1 MDSETLVSQ
10 NSQSS
15 DSSSG
20 IITTKITING
30 WTDSHEEIFY
40 EWSDKAMCYRWLHS
54 RSFNIYSWKA
64 AAYTI
69 PVIIMSTITGTA
81 NFAQDKFPEEYKTMA
96 QMSIGAINI
105 IAGILTTIQQY
116 FKVNELNEAHRVSS
130 ISWGKFHQNIKV
142 EMTKHPKERKP
153 PMDMLNSYK
162 EEFDRLLEISPN
174 IDDSVIKEFKLKFG
188 KKSDGDIQT
197 NEKIK
202 QKYNKE
208 LYTILDK
215 AAKTGGK
222 PKRPSIFDSMLSRN
236 QDDDDED
243 IMFQDLDNVL
253 NNYVND
259 IDKMKKHMSKN
270 KFHYLKKPDICD
282 ELVSI
287 SDTKRDWYLVKKKKG
302 DDNIIYQENPEVI
315 EMAERRKTRE
325 IYTKQ
330 IESFVYEYRQLKGQN
345 PLIDDII
352 DNKKDS
358 IPEDDLR
365 EISMNVL
372 KNVFNENNINNL

>member
-1 MDSETLVSQ
+1 MDSDTLVSQ

-15 DSSSG
+15 ENSSG

-40 EWSDKAMCYRWLHS
+40 EWADKAMCYRWLHS

-81 NFAQDKFPEEYKTMA
+81 NFAQDKFPEEYKTIA

-142 EMTKHPKERKP
+142 EMTKNPKDRKP
-153 PMDMLNSYK
+153 PMDMLNAYK

-174 IDDSVIKEFKLKFG
+174 IEDSVIKEFKLKFG
-188 KKSDGDIQT
+188 KKSDSEIQT
-197 NEKIK
+197 SEKIK

-215 AAKTGGK
+215 AQKNTDK
-222 PKRPSIFDSMLSRN
+222 PKRPSIFDGIITN
-236 QDDDDED
+236 KDDDDD
-243 IMFQDLDNVL
+243 NMFKDLDKVL
-253 NNYVND
+253 DNYVSDVNS
-259 IDKMKKHMSKN
+259 MKKQMSKN

-287 SDTKRDWYLVKKKKG
+287 SDTKRNWYLIKEKK
-302 DDNIIYQENPEVI
+302 DDNNIVYQENPEAI
-315 EMAERRKTRE
+315 EMAEKRKARE
-325 IYTKQ
+325 IYRNQ
-330 IESFVYEYRQLKGQN
+330 IESFVYEYKQLKGQN

-358 IPEDDLR
+358 IPMEDLR
-365 EISMNVL
+365 EISMNIL
-372 KNVFNENNINNL
+372 KQVFNENNINNI